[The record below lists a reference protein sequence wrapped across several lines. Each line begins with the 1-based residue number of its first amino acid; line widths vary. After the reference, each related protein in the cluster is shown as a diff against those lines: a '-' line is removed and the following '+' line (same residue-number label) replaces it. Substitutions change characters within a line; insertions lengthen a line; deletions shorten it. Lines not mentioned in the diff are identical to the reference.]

1 MNLENIPFEV
11 QKVWVYQSLNQPVGL
26 ELYKEIESII
36 KKYPQY
42 FEWEH
47 IYNSVPK
54 EVHSKYSASDSF
66 QTLARA
72 LDLKPTD
79 YILRDDT

>member
-42 FEWEH
+42 FEWDIYESCQQH
-47 IYNSVPK
+47 IRFWWANEEEYKIISEK
-54 EVHSKYSASDSF
+54 WDKQAF
-66 QTLARA
+66 
-72 LDLKPTD
+72 
-79 YILRDDT
+79 